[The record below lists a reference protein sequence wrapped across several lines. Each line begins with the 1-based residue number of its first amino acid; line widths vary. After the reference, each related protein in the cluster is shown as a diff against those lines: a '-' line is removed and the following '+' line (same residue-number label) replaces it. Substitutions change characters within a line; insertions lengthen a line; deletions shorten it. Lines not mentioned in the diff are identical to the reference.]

1 MALSIPGSALA
12 AANIE
17 VHATLTAD
25 SLELG
30 EDYHFEVTME
40 LSGRSAGK
48 AGIPHPFLQIDVP
61 KSARLKGKVVDD
73 MKSLRRN
80 EFLREPYERL
90 MKENPQSIPFKLIR
104 RPREDD
110 AFYVNVIGYLTGDDG
125 ETEFIRRRLK
135 LPLLPGAKAT
145 AVDPSDSNW
154 GRDKS
159 LQIGDK
165 AKNFKL
171 PSAAGEKVS
180 LKQFRGDKNVIV
192 TTYRAHW

>member
-1 MALSIPGSALA
+1 MALAIPGFVAG

-17 VHATLTAD
+17 VHAALTAD

-30 EDYHFEVTME
+30 KEYHFEVTME
-40 LSGRSAGK
+40 LAGLSAGK

-61 KSARLKGKVVDD
+61 KSARLKGKVIDD

-90 MKENPQSIPFKLIR
+90 MKENPQQIAFKIIR
-104 RPREDD
+104 QPGADD
-110 AFYVNVIGYLTGDDG
+110 AFYVNVIGYLAGDDG
-125 ETEFIRRRLK
+125 QTEFSRRRLK
-135 LPLLPGAKAT
+135 LPLVPGAKAT

-154 GRDKS
+154 GRDRS

-180 LKQFRGDKNVIV
+180 LKQFRGDKNVVV